1 MKRSNPLHRQPLAL
15 ACLSLLATACGGGS
29 DLTAQERDELLAA
42 PVTIIS
48 HGPNVVS
55 RWHEVAGV
63 RSWRCRRP
71 RAGATPE
78 ERSGGPGLA
87 TVQLA
92 VYDAVVAI
100 AGGYKPYASGR
111 PRRRPA
117 RRWTRRPT
125 RRRTACCW
133 RCSRVARRCTRACT
147 TARWRRSLTATPRP
161 AASRSAPKWRRA
173 WWRCAP
179 TTAGRCLCRPTCR
192 VPRRGVPW
200 RQPGQPARA
209 LIKPFALTSLSQFR
223 PSGPPALDSAQYAA
237 DFDEVKAGGGAVSAL
252 RTAEQT
258 EIARF
263 HTAPPPSN
271 VPTNLQQFATSN
283 ASLADNARIMAALW
297 TATQD
302 AGNACFE
309 AKYHFNFWRPQSAIP
324 LAADDGNA
332 ATAADAGW
340 TPVVPTPNH
349 PEYPS
354 AHGCFSGSTSEVL
367 RQFYGTKKIRFSFS
381 SSVTGTTR
389 PYDTT
394 TDFIKEVVNARVW
407 GGMHF
412 RTANV
417 HGIELGTSV
426 AKWVMKNHFGPVN

>member
-1 MKRSNPLHRQPLAL
+1 M
-15 ACLSLLATACGGGS
+15 ATACGGGS
-29 DLTAQERDELLAA
+29 DLTAEERDELLAA
-42 PVTIIS
+42 PVTITS

-55 RWHEVAGV
+55 RWHEVAGAV
-63 RSWRCRRP
+63 VAVPPSP
-71 RAGATPE
+71 AGATPE
-78 ERSGGPGLA
+78 ERRGGPDMA

-92 VYDAVVAI
+92 VYDAVIAI
-100 AGGYKPYASGR
+100 AGGHKPYAI
-111 PRRRPA
+111 
-117 RRWTRRPT
+117 RPT
-125 RRRTACCW
+125 T
-133 RCSRVARRCTRACT
+133 
-147 TARWRRSLTATPRP
+147 P
-161 AASRSAPKWRRA
+161 AAGASLDAAANEAAYRVLLALFPSRAALYQGLYDSTLASIADGDAK
-173 WWRCAP
+173 
-179 TTAGRCLCRPTCR
+179 T
-192 VPRRGVPW
+192 RGVAVGAEVAQGMVALRADDGRSVALSPYVPGTA
-200 RQPGQPARA
+200 PGQFRGVNPVNRQGPY
-209 LIKPFALTSLSQFR
+209 IKPFALTSLSQFR

-237 DFDEVKAGGGAVSAL
+237 DFDEVKAFGGAVSTV

-258 EIARF
+258 EVARF

-271 VPTNLQQFATSN
+271 MPTNLQQFATSN

-340 TPVVPTPNH
+340 TPVVTTPNH

-354 AHGCFSGSTSEVL
+354 AHGCVLGSTSEVL

-394 TDFIKEVVNARVW
+394 NDFIKEVVNARVW

-426 AKWVMKNHFGPVN
+426 AKWVMKHHFQPGE